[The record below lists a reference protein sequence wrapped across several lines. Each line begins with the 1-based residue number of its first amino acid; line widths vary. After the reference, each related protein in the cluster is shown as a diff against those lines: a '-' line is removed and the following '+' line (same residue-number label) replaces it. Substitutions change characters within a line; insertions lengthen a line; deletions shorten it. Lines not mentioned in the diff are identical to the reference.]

1 MIDPILFLPL
11 FGSIIVSIASAI
23 VGTFAY
29 LRKEALLGDATAH
42 SMLPG
47 ICLAYILFSSKQT
60 IILLIG
66 AFIFAF
72 LSQWILMTVFKQT
85 KLKKETVLGVVLSVF
100 FGLGI
105 FLLTMIQHSGA
116 GSQSGL
122 DKFLFGKATT
132 ISTEDVYVF
141 FGIAVIAIF
150 SIIFFYKDFLATS
163 FDNTFTLSLFGSTK
177 FIDVLYSV
185 LVVSV
190 IVVGIQMAGI
200 ILISA
205 LLITPTVIAR
215 NWADSVKPMII
226 IGVCTSVICTGIGV
240 LISALVPK
248 IPTGPMIVFCLSCL
262 FVLSVLL
269 SPKSSIWRKIKQS
282 SIQWKVFDENVL
294 KYLLKFEIGS
304 SYKQKKV
311 VVELIAKTF
320 NKSIISTEKSILRLS
335 EQGYIDDSDENIL
348 LTNYGVKK
356 AQRLIKLHRLWEV
369 YLVEYVHIAP
379 DHVHEDAES
388 LEHILTPEIEKKLE
402 ELLQFPEHCPHKKR
416 IPYSIG

>member
-11 FGSIIVSIASAI
+11 FGSIVVSIASAI

-29 LRKEALLGDATAH
+29 LRKESLLGDATAH

-47 ICLAYILFSSKQT
+47 ICLAYILFSSKHT
-60 IILLIG
+60 IILLFG
-66 AFIFAF
+66 AFVFAF
-72 LSQWILMTVFKQT
+72 LSQWILVSVFKHT

-100 FGLGI
+100 FGFGI

-132 ISTEDVYVF
+132 ISSEDVYVF
-141 FGIAVIAIF
+141 LGIAVIAIF

-163 FDNTFTLSLFGSTK
+163 FDNTFSLSLFGSTK

-215 NWADSVKPMII
+215 NWANSVKPMII

-240 LISALVPK
+240 LISALVPNV
-248 IPTGPMIVFCLSCL
+248 PTGPMIVFCLSCL
-262 FVLSVLL
+262 FVLSAIV

-294 KYLLKFEIGS
+294 KYLLKSEIGS
-304 SYKQKKV
+304 SFKQKNDF
-311 VVELIAKTF
+311 VELIAKTF
-320 NKSIISTEKSILRLS
+320 EKSVSSTEKSIRRLI
-335 EQGYIDDSDENIL
+335 EHGYINDADENL
-348 LTNYGVKK
+348 HLTNDGVNK

-402 ELLQFPEHCPHKKR
+402 ELLQFPEHCPHQKR
-416 IPYSIG
+416 IPYIIS

>member
-29 LRKEALLGDATAH
+29 LRKQSLLGDATAH

-47 ICLAYILFSSKQT
+47 ICLAYILFSTKNT
-60 IILLIG
+60 VILLIG

-72 LSQWILMTVFKQT
+72 LSQWILMFVSQRT

-100 FGLGI
+100 FGFGI
-105 FLLTMIQHSGA
+105 FLLTMIQHSGS

-141 FGIAVIAIF
+141 FGIAVIAVF

-163 FDNTFTLSLFGSTK
+163 FDTTFTLSLFGSNK
-177 FIDVLYSV
+177 FIDVLYSI

-215 NWADSVKPMII
+215 NWANSVKPMIL

-240 LISALVPK
+240 LISGLVPNV
-248 IPTGPMIVFCLSCL
+248 PTGPMIVFCLSCL
-262 FVLSVLL
+262 FVISVVV

-282 SIQWKVFDENVL
+282 SIQWKVFDENIL
-294 KYLLKFEIGS
+294 KYLVKSELGS
-304 SYKQKKV
+304 SYNQKKV
-311 VVELIAKTF
+311 FVELLSKTF
-320 NKSIISTEKSILRLS
+320 NKSINSTEKSIRRLI
-335 EQGYIDDSDENIL
+335 ENGYIDATDENIL
-348 LTNYGVKK
+348 LTNDGINK

-388 LEHILTPEIEKKLE
+388 LEHIITPEIERKLE
-402 ELLQFPEHCPHKKR
+402 ELLQFPEHCPHQKR
-416 IPYSIG
+416 IPYVTS

>member
-11 FGSIIVSIASAI
+11 FGSIIVSIVSAI

-29 LRKEALLGDATAH
+29 LRKESLLGDATAH

-47 ICLAYILFSSKQT
+47 VCLAYILFSSKHT
-60 IILLIG
+60 AVLLAG
-66 AFIFAF
+66 AFVFAF
-72 LSQWILMTVFKQT
+72 LSQWILSIVSSFT

-105 FLLTMIQHSGA
+105 FLLTIIQHSGV

-132 ISTEDVYVF
+132 ISSDDVYVF
-141 FGIAVIAIF
+141 LGIAIVAII
-150 SIIFFYKDFLATS
+150 SIVVFYKELLATS
-163 FDNTFTLSLFGSTK
+163 FDSTYSLAIFGSTK

-190 IVVGIQMAGI
+190 IVLGIQMAGI

-215 NWADSVKPMII
+215 NWANSVKLMML
-226 IGVCTSVICTGIGV
+226 IGVISSVFCTVLGV
-240 LISALVPK
+240 VISALVPK

-262 FVLSVLL
+262 FIISAVI
-269 SPKSSIWRKIKQS
+269 SPKSSFWRKIKQS

-294 KYLLKFEIGS
+294 KYLFKLELGTTKAHKREI
-304 SYKQKKV
+304 
-311 VVELIAKTF
+311 VVELSKTF
-320 NKSIISTEKSILRLS
+320 NKSVVSTQKSIQRLITK
-335 EQGYIDDSDENIL
+335 GYIEGNNQTVL
-348 LTNYGVKK
+348 LTSEGVKK

-388 LEHILTPEIEKKLE
+388 LEHIITPEIERKLE
-402 ELLQFPEHCPHKKR
+402 ELLQFPEHCPHQKR

>member
-11 FGSIIVSIASAI
+11 FGSIIVSIVSAI

-47 ICLAYILFSSKQT
+47 VCLAYLLFSSKHT
-60 IILLIG
+60 TILLAG
-66 AFIFAF
+66 AFVFAL
-72 LSQWILMTVFKQT
+72 LSQWLLSIVSSLT

-105 FLLTMIQHSGA
+105 FLLTIIQHSGA

-132 ISTEDVYVF
+132 ISSDDVNVF
-141 FGIAVIAIF
+141 LGIAIF
-150 SIIFFYKDFLATS
+150 AILSIVVFYKDFLTTS
-163 FDNTFTLSLFGSTK
+163 FDRTYSLAIFGSTK
-177 FIDVLYSV
+177 LIDILYSI

-190 IVVGIQMAGI
+190 IVLGIQMAGI

-215 NWADSVKPMII
+215 NW
-226 IGVCTSVICTGIGV
+226 TNSVIPMMLIGIISSVFCTVLGV
-240 LISALVPK
+240 IISSLIPK

-262 FVLSVLL
+262 FLLSIVF
-269 SPKSSIWRKIKQS
+269 SPKSSLWRKIKQS

-294 KYLLKFEIGS
+294 KYLFKSDFGTTKTHKSEI
-304 SYKQKKV
+304 
-311 VVELIAKTF
+311 VVELSKTF
-320 NKSIISTEKSILRLS
+320 NKSVVSTKKSIQRLITK
-335 EQGYIDDSDENIL
+335 GYIEGNNQTLL
-348 LTNYGVKK
+348 LTSEGVKK

-388 LEHILTPEIEKKLE
+388 LEHIITPEIERKLE
-402 ELLQFPEHCPHKKR
+402 ELLQFPEHCPHQKR
-416 IPYSIG
+416 IPYTIG

>member
-1 MIDPILFLPL
+1 MIDPILLLPL
-11 FGSIIVSIASAI
+11 FGSIIVSIVSAI

-47 ICLAYILFSSKQT
+47 VCLAYVLFSSKHT
-60 IILLIG
+60 AVLLSG
-66 AFIFAF
+66 AFVFAF
-72 LSQWILMTVFKQT
+72 LSQWILSVVSTYT

-105 FLLTMIQHSGA
+105 FLLTMIQHSGS

-132 ISTEDVYVF
+132 ISIEDVYLFLV
-141 FGIAVIAIF
+141 IAVIAIF
-150 SIIFFYKDFLATS
+150 SIIFFYKDLLSTS
-163 FDNTFTLSLFGSTK
+163 FDTTYSRTIFGSTK
-177 FIDVLYSV
+177 FIDILYAV

-215 NWADSVKPMII
+215 TWANSVKPMMI
-226 IGVCTSVICTGIGV
+226 IGTLSSVVCTIVGV
-240 LISALVPK
+240 SISALIPK
-248 IPTGPMIVFCLSCL
+248 IPTGPMIVFCLSCTFIL
-262 FVLSVLL
+262 TAIF
-269 SPKSSIWRKIKQS
+269 SPKSSLWRKIKQS

-294 KYLLKFEIGS
+294 KYLFKSEVNTTM
-304 SYKQKKV
+304 QKNQIV
-311 VVELIAKTF
+311 MLIANTF
-320 NKSIISTEKSILRLS
+320 HKSIASTEKSIQRLIA
-335 EQGYIDDSDENIL
+335 QGYINDKNENIV
-348 LTNYGVKK
+348 LTNNGVNK

-369 YLVEYVHIAP
+369 YLVEFVHIAP

-388 LEHILTPEIEKKLE
+388 LEHIITPEIERKLE
-402 ELLQFPEHCPHKKR
+402 ELLQFPEHCPHQKI
-416 IPYSIG
+416 IPYSIGS